1 MLRRIRLVPCRG
13 RVVPLCARPVLLV
26 SLVAILAVAGCGGGG
41 GIGGGGGGSPDYSV
55 SLSTQSLSVASGGS
69 QTVTVTVSP
78 MNGFSGSVSATISGL
93 PTGVTASPATFSI
106 TEAGSQQVQL
116 TAASSA
122 TAGTSTISIS
132 TSSDTLS
139 HSASLHLTV
148 TGAGI
153 TLSLQPTSLTLIP
166 GVQQELQLAVNATNG
181 YNQLISGTLTGL
193 PAGVT
198 VNSTTFSVFPG
209 DTANF
214 YFTAATGASAGTVQI
229 AAGSGAAAASVQL
242 PITINTTPDFQL
254 TTGTNNALAVSQS
267 AYTSFQLSA
276 VGLNGF
282 SQPIQVSF
290 TGLPAGVTFSPAS
303 FSLQPG
309 GPSQSVTVT
318 TTFSAAVTSGVN
330 IEAVGSS
337 GSLSHQ
343 LQLSLT
349 IHAPQLT
356 VGVQP
361 TSLAVPAGSTNS
373 FELGVNNPTIGTP
386 TGNITLTITG
396 APSGVTVS
404 PTSYTSPPQGV
415 EFNVFVEANS
425 SASPGTLTVT
435 ANWGPVTEKTS
446 IAITI
451 GAANQYPSVPEST
464 ADQLVQADT
473 LTPYYGF
480 PPPNFT
486 IYHSATQR
494 FFSTEPYLNRLYV
507 TDANTRQLTA
517 TLTIPGAFGLD
528 QAPDGSVLYVGT
540 MLGDLYVVDPVG
552 LSIIK
557 RYPSSII
564 SSWGFPANAVYALA
578 NGNLLLERYFLVP
591 SYSWVD
597 GDGPLAMWNP
607 QTNDITVFWP
617 SGDGTYGP
625 MPQSNSCLSGFENV
639 VLTNNR
645 TRVLLAPIITSE
657 GSSSLCSLDPVADTW
672 VSVSSLSGGSQS
684 HLTTFAVSPDGN
696 TLAAFDGYNI
706 YNLDPATL
714 TVENTIPIPANTTGY
729 VPTPEML
736 LSADNSSVFIT
747 DRNGADI
754 FDEYNLTTGKLTGWI
769 SQLSVSSP
777 GSYTAVQPIYQAMG
791 PGGLAA
797 GLVPGGGVGL
807 LDTTAV
813 QPPPV
818 GSHFTETQL
827 QVPYGPVS
835 GGTFTNWLPNS
846 SGVQPPPLGS
856 IYFGTNTATDIN
868 SDGFDG
874 YLEAVSPA
882 GADGPVDVRTFA
894 TDGSS
899 QLIPDGFSYGPWV
912 QESLPTYS
920 TADGGGLGDLFGY
933 GFGMLLYTD
942 GALFIAPPANQQVAV
957 GGASATLTGYSPNP
971 YGSTYFTSPI
981 FPSQAIH
988 YTIPPGVAGTSSQI
1002 EVSNNAGS
1010 AGSTQA
1016 MSYLPAV
1023 QQYPVSGQ
1031 LVDGIYDPGRDVY
1044 YFSDA
1049 TQIRV
1054 FSLKQNA
1061 WLSSIPV
1068 PAPQG
1073 ATSAERLWGM
1083 GLSPD
1088 DSQLA
1093 VADAGSIAVDVIDLN
1108 QTSSIQNYPLTS
1120 RIFGDPQTEVPTAVA
1135 ITSSGNIYIGTS
1147 DLSGDGDV
1155 GCGGLVL
1162 FDPSATG
1169 YLSGVGVTGGGCLP
1183 SGAGTVG
1190 PSLASS
1196 ADGSRIYFDDGGTLG
1211 YIDTSSSAVTVSSL
1225 GNTDLGQGGYEA
1237 DLAPT
1242 QSTVFIDGFLTDS
1255 NVNGIGLQTVNF
1267 AESIDA
1273 DYVYGGAF
1281 SADGALFFQPGTQA
1295 IDVFDG
1301 ITGAFRARV
1310 ALPVPLSPN
1319 FRALVTD
1326 NQDSLL
1332 IAITGDTGN
1341 GIAVIDLT
1349 SLPEPSPVSWLS
1361 NVAAPPAAVY
1371 PHAGPA
1377 RPAAALQLPFSRMH
1391 RRPPVLLPRRMP
1403 IRGNAKPA
1411 KNNDAH

>member
-1 MLRRIRLVPCRG
+1 MLPRIRPLLWRG
-13 RVVPLCARPVLLV
+13 RAVLLCARPVPLT
-26 SLVAILAVAGCGGGG
+26 SLVAILAVAGCGSGAGN
-41 GIGGGGGGSPDYSV
+41 GGGGGGSPDYSV

-78 MNGFSGSVSATISGL
+78 VNGFSGSVSATISGL
-93 PTGVTASPATFSI
+93 PTGVTASPASFSI
-106 TEAGSQQVQL
+106 TEAGSEQVQL

-132 TSSDTLS
+132 TSSGTLS
-139 HSASLHLTV
+139 HSASLQLTV

-153 TLSLQPTSLTLIP
+153 TLTLQPASLSLIP
-166 GVQQELQLAVNATNG
+166 GVQQQVQLAVNATNG
-181 YNQLISGTLTGL
+181 YNQFISGTLTAL

-209 DTANF
+209 GTATF
-214 YFTAATGASAGTVQI
+214 YFTAASGASAGTVQI
-229 AAGSGAAAASVQL
+229 AAGSGAVAASAQL

-254 TTGTNNALAVSQS
+254 TTGANNALGVSQS

-282 SQPIQVSF
+282 SQPINVSF

-309 GPSQSVTVT
+309 GASQSVSVT
-318 TTFSAAVTSGVN
+318 TTFAAAVASG
-330 IEAVGSS
+330 ISIQAVGSS

-349 IHAPQLT
+349 IYSPNLQISIQPSSLT
-356 VGVQP
+356 
-361 TSLAVPAGSTNS
+361 VPAGSTNS
-373 FELGVNNPTIGTP
+373 FELGVNNATVGTP
-386 TGNITLTITG
+386 IGNIQLTITG

-415 EFNVFVEANS
+415 GFNVYVQAS
-425 SASPGTLTVT
+425 SNASPGTITATATWGSVT
-435 ANWGPVTEKTS
+435 AASTIV
-446 IAITI
+446 IAIA
-451 GAANQYPSVPEST
+451 AANQYPSVPESS
-464 ADQLVQADT
+464 ADWLVQADT

-486 IYHSATQR
+486 IYHTATQR

-540 MLGDLYVVDPVG
+540 LLGDLYVVDPVQ
-552 LSIIK
+552 LSIVQ
-557 RYPSSII
+557 RYPSSTI

-591 SYSWVD
+591 GFSWVD

-617 SGDGTYGP
+617 SSGGTYGP
-625 MPQSNSCLSGFENV
+625 WPQNNSCLGGVENV
-639 VLTNNR
+639 ILTNNR

-684 HLTTFAVSPDGN
+684 QLTTFAVSPDGN
-696 TLAAFDGYNI
+696 TLAGFDGYNI

-714 TVENTIPIPANTTGY
+714 AVENTIPIPANSTGY

-736 LSADNSSVFIT
+736 LSQDDSSVFIT
-747 DRNGADI
+747 DSNGADI

-769 SQLSVSSP
+769 SQVSVASP
-777 GSYTAVQPIYQAMG
+777 GSYTPVQPIYQAMSS
-791 PGGLAA
+791 GGLAA
-797 GLVPGGGVGL
+797 GVVPGGGVGL

-818 GSHFTETQL
+818 GSHFTETL
-827 QVPYGPVS
+827 LAVPYGPVS
-835 GGTFTNWLPNS
+835 GGTLTSWLPNTI
-846 SGVQPPPLGS
+846 GVQPPPLGS
-856 IYFGTNTATDIN
+856 IYFGTNAATDIN
-868 SDGFDG
+868 SDGFAG

-882 GADGPVDVRTFA
+882 GTAGPVDVRTFA

-899 QLIPDGFSYGPWV
+899 QLNPSGFSYGPWV

-933 GFGMLLYTD
+933 GFGMPVY
-942 GALFIAPPANQQVAV
+942 GALFIAPPGNLQVTV
-957 GGASATLTGYSPNP
+957 GGTSATLTGYSPNP
-971 YGSTYFTSPI
+971 YGSTYFTNPI

-988 YTIPPGVAGTSSQI
+988 YTIPPGVSGTSSQI
-1002 EVSNNAGS
+1002 VVSNNAG
-1010 AGSTQA
+1010 AGGSTQA

-1023 QQYPVSGQ
+1023 QQYSVSGQ
-1031 LVDGIYDPGRDVY
+1031 LVDGIYDPVRDVY

-1049 TQIRV
+1049 SQIRV

-1061 WLSSIPV
+1061 WLTSIPV

-1073 ATSAERLWGM
+1073 ATTPERLWGL

-1088 DSQLA
+1088 DSQLV

-1108 QTSSIQNYPLTS
+1108 QTSSIQNYPLTA
-1120 RIFGDPQTEVPTAVA
+1120 RIFGDPLTEVPTGVA

-1169 YLSGVGVTGGGCLP
+1169 YLAGVGVTGGGCL
-1183 SGAGTVG
+1183 SAGSGTVG
-1190 PSLASS
+1190 PFLASS

-1211 YIDTSSSAVTVSSL
+1211 FIDTSSGAVTVSSL
-1225 GNTDLGQGGYEA
+1225 GNTDLGQDGYEV

-1255 NVNGIGLQTVNF
+1255 NVNGIGLQTVDF

-1281 SADGALFFQPGTQA
+1281 SADGALFFQPGSQA

-1301 ITGAFRARV
+1301 VTGAFRARV
-1310 ALPVPLSPN
+1310 ALPIPLSPN

-1326 NQDSLL
+1326 NQDSRL

-1361 NVAAPPAAVY
+1361 NAASPPAAGN
-1371 PHAGPA
+1371 PHIGPAGPS
-1377 RPAAALQLPFSRMH
+1377 AASQLPFSRMH
-1391 RRPPVLLPRRMP
+1391 RKPAVLLPRRVAT
-1403 IRGNAKPA
+1403 RGSAGQVLVG
-1411 KNNDAH
+1411 DAH